1 MNTLKKFPPLR
12 PIVSDFNCVSANLS
26 ECFDCFLKYQSKT
39 CKSHMRDTTDMK
51 LKSLFTVPSTSILVT
66 MDVNS
71 LYTNIDQEEGSDA
84 CYKKLETHKNK
95 SAPWKTLKDCILL
108 ILKSNISV
116 LWYSSS
122 TKKGDMGSPVAT
134 NYVNL
139 FMRIFETSLQ
149 NKFYKK
155 KTKKKTGK
163 ETLNIATFH
172 PWHVFC
178 LDRWWRL
185 VERVFSVF
193 ARNAVKQRM
202 WSQS

>member
-1 MNTLKKFPPLR
+1 
-12 PIVSDFNCVSANLS
+12 
-26 ECFDCFLKYQSKT
+26 
-39 CKSHMRDTTDMK
+39 MRDTTDMK
-51 LKSLFTVPSTSILVT
+51 LKSLFTVPSSSILVT

-95 SAPWKTLKDCILL
+95 SAPSKTLKDCILL

-122 TKKGDMGSPVAT
+122 TKKGDMGSPMAT

-139 FMRIFETSLQ
+139 FMGIFVTSLQ

-155 KTKKKTGK
+155 KTKAKKLGK
-163 ETLNIATFH
+163 KLLTLQHFILDMFFVWTDGEDSLKEFLAYSPEMPWNKECEVSHKIWNITIYQNNQLLNVCITLN
-172 PWHVFC
+172 
-178 LDRWWRL
+178 
-185 VERVFSVF
+185 
-193 ARNAVKQRM
+193 Q
-202 WSQS
+202 

>member
-1 MNTLKKFPPLR
+1 
-12 PIVSDFNCVSANLS
+12 
-26 ECFDCFLKYQSKT
+26 
-39 CKSHMRDTTDMK
+39 MRDTTDMK

-95 SAPWKTLKDCILL
+95 SAPSKTLKDCILL

-155 KTKKKTGK
+155 KNKKKTGK

>member
-1 MNTLKKFPPLR
+1 
-12 PIVSDFNCVSANLS
+12 
-26 ECFDCFLKYQSKT
+26 
-39 CKSHMRDTTDMK
+39 MRDTTDMK

-95 SAPWKTLKDCILL
+95 SAPSKTLKDCILL

-155 KTKKKTGK
+155 KQKKKLGK
-163 ETLNIATFH
+163 KLLTLQHFILDMFFVWTDGEDSLKEFLAYSPEMPWNKECEVSHKIWNITIYQNNQLLNVCITLN
-172 PWHVFC
+172 
-178 LDRWWRL
+178 
-185 VERVFSVF
+185 
-193 ARNAVKQRM
+193 Q
-202 WSQS
+202 